1 MSTEPIQRIEEND
14 EVNKYY
20 DKLIQHITED
30 WQNQKYQAAIDRIQE
45 ELDQP
50 YIPYEYENILSD
62 LLYSY
67 ERELKMMHLDEHLK
81 NLSAN
86 DMLVEINK
94 NGKFNIFL
102 FELFMQKYGE
112 HLEKPQLAIL
122 QLWLQD
128 KVILNTEKFFIL
140 DCLAEANVDQNFI
153 FYNANTDDDVVL
165 NPLTYR
171 DNEALQPYDEASK
184 LVNDQTFKDPV
195 VNNFANDVMSATA
208 YYYFPSFPF
217 SSTENLSNA
226 VLNVIS
232 NSLNMLEVNPAQLS
246 EDEKLVN
253 KVIES
258 IAEYEEK

>member
-1 MSTEPIQRIEEND
+1 MSTKPIQRIEDND

-20 DKLIQHITED
+20 DQLIEKITLD
-30 WQNQKYQAAIDRIQE
+30 WQNQKYQEAIDRIKE

-50 YIPYEYENILSD
+50 YLPFEYEDILSD

-67 ERELKMMHLDEHLK
+67 ERELKLMHLDEHLK

-94 NGKFNIFL
+94 DGKFNIFL
-102 FELFMQKYGE
+102 FEYFMQKYGE

-128 KVILNTEKFFIL
+128 KTILNTEKFFIL

-171 DNEALQPYDEASK
+171 DHEALKPYEEASK
-184 LVNDQTFKDPV
+184 IISDQTFKDPTV
-195 VNNFANDVMSATA
+195 DNFARDVLSACA

-217 SSTENLSNA
+217 SSVDNLSSA
-226 VLNVIS
+226 ILNVIS
-232 NSLNMLEVNPAQLS
+232 NSLNMIDPDPDTLT

-253 KVIES
+253 KVIQTV
-258 IAEYEEK
+258 AEYEEN